1 MTFKKR
7 MFNKQP
13 RRIKRDA
20 GGRNKR
26 PITYNGVQREYINKW
41 DKEQQEW
48 ARTFNHYDSTRNI

>member
-1 MTFKKR
+1 MHFKKR
-7 MFNKQP
+7 MFNKKP

-26 PITYNGVQREYINKW
+26 SITYNGVQREYINKW

>member
-26 PITYNGVQREYINKW
+26 PTVNGVKREYINKW
-41 DKEQQEW
+41 DREQHEW
-48 ARTFNHYDSTRNI
+48 ARTFNHYDSTKV